1 VINRLPLAQMLTS
14 ARGLLVDA
22 SQVQAHSTASC
33 GRCYT
38 RSLMRL
44 THELRLS
51 LAAQNVTAHSVRL
64 ARSAFL
70 HKTEHK
76 HGCCDLLRPA
86 THLRVVMHRKGMG
99 ELGDSL

>member
-1 VINRLPLAQMLTS
+1 MLTFMLTS

-76 HGCCDLLRPA
+76 HGVSSKSDDERKTVASLSVDECTLL
-86 THLRVVMHRKGMG
+86 
-99 ELGDSL
+99 